1 MFYLGE
7 YDEDEAADIRSLLSD
22 AGIRVELKPYLV
34 MDSNEE
40 SCLRGKYSRVKELA
54 GDLTEFDHYL
64 SLIKR
69 ALSQSSTKEEFD
81 ELFLRE
87 LDPQMME
94 KRDKILALGESDE
107 ESLEETSEKSTGE
120 ATEDATEDAS
130 EDDSEEA
137 ESLDFE
143 ADAWLEFMLSSGK
156 AQSFAQSVLTLNE
169 IVIGEPIGEKLDDP
183 LLEIPADPDDY
194 DPEPDELILKAEY
207 FLSRSIALYVDEFT
221 TPLAGD
227 IDEEFSDL
235 YPDEYEQISALGMLI
250 EKLATAPSARK
261 MSLEEFYDSCVLRK
275 DDGDVSLMVDGR
287 EVYMD
292 LIRVLE
298 KADVLKSKGDR
309 VKWRS

>member
-34 MDSNEE
+34 MDSSEE
-40 SCLRGKYSRVKELA
+40 SCLRGRYSRIKELA
-54 GDLTEFDHYL
+54 GDLTDFDHYM
-64 SLIKR
+64 SMIKR
-69 ALSQSSTKEEFD
+69 ALSESSTKEEFD

-94 KRDKILALGESDE
+94 KRDKILALSESDE
-107 ESLEETSEKSTGE
+107 ESADEISEKST
-120 ATEDATEDAS
+120 DDSSEDAS
-130 EDDSEEA
+130 EES

-143 ADAWLEFMLSSGK
+143 TDSWLKFLLSSGK
-156 AQSFAQSVLTLNE
+156 AQSFANSVLTLNE
-169 IVIGEPIGEKLDDP
+169 IVVGEPIGEKLDDP
-183 LLEIPADPDDY
+183 LVEVPVDPDDY

-235 YPDEYEQISALGMLI
+235 YPDEYQQISALGMLI

-261 MSLEEFYDSCVLRK
+261 MGLEEFYDGCVLSK
-275 DDGDVSLMVDGR
+275 DDGNVSVMVDGR
-287 EVYMD
+287 EVFMD

-298 KADVLKSKGDR
+298 KADVLKAKGDKI
-309 VKWRS
+309 KWRV

>member
-34 MDSNEE
+34 MDSSEE
-40 SCLRGKYSRVKELA
+40 SCLRGRYSRIKELA
-54 GDLTEFDHYL
+54 GDLTDFDHYL
-64 SLIKR
+64 PLIKR
-69 ALSQSSTKEEFD
+69 ALSLSSTKEEFD
-81 ELFLRE
+81 ESFLRE

-94 KRDKILALGESDE
+94 KRDKILALSENDE
-107 ESLEETSEKSTGE
+107 GSIGETSEKSN
-120 ATEDATEDAS
+120 DDSSEDAS
-130 EDDSEEA
+130 EDVSEES
-137 ESLDFE
+137 ESLDFD
-143 ADAWLEFMLSSGK
+143 ADSWLKFMLSSGK
-156 AQSFAQSVLTLNE
+156 AQSFANSVLSLNE
-169 IVIGEPIGEKLDDP
+169 IEVGESIGEKLDDP
-183 LLEIPADPDDY
+183 LLEIPVDPDDY

-221 TPLAGD
+221 TPLAGE

-261 MSLEEFYDSCVLRK
+261 MSLDEFYDSCVLRK

-298 KADVLKSKGDR
+298 RADVLKSKGDR
-309 VKWRS
+309 LKWRS